1 MENGSKMGGKY
12 TSGETSQEAI
22 AKVPPGDNKQFR
34 LWQGWNQDEV
44 RETLALGTKFKQA
57 FKDAVIKVN
66 NILIEHFLKININA
80 KQIHDEQNIKM

>member
-1 MENGSKMGGKY
+1 M
-12 TSGETSQEAI
+12 
-22 AKVPPGDNKQFR
+22 
-34 LWQGWNQDEV
+34 

-57 FKDAVIKVN
+57 LKDAVIKVN